1 MANDLNCS
9 NLSSAD
15 YSAAQLT
22 NDHSN
27 NLATAMMNVVNKS
40 TKNDTNVVTTAK
52 VNVKDAASP
61 SFEKRNK
68 FLRDIFNSKDDLKRA
83 AIQVDL
89 AIARSE

>member
-1 MANDLNCS
+1 M
-9 NLSSAD
+9 SSAD
-15 YSAAQLT
+15 CSAAQLT

-40 TKNDTNVVTTAK
+40 TKNDTNVATTAK

-61 SFEKRNK
+61 SFEKRHK
-68 FLRDIFNSKDDLKRA
+68 FLHNLFSSKNDLKRA